1 MMYLIDTFF
10 TISTGLIYMYN
21 KNSLL
26 TLFVFLPLPILSI
39 IIFRVSR
46 LINKKSTVNQEHLSA
61 LTSNAQ
67 ESFSGIRV
75 IKSYNKE
82 SFFTKLFSMQALEY
96 RNAALSL
103 ARTEAMFHPVIT
115 FMIGLVSFVARQT
128 AKNLSHKGYDVNSL
142 NDFWVDSQ
150 AYILMAGVIYAI
162 AMIFKRGIEIQNEND
177 STI

>member
-1 MMYLIDTFF
+1 MKPNYFIFKALTVNAWIIFV
-10 TISTGLIYMYN
+10 GLCIEAGA
-21 KNSLL
+21 LL
-26 TLFVFLPLPILSI
+26 VNFVFSLYNPAVLKNLYQK
-39 IIFRVSR
+39 
-46 LINKKSTVNQEHLSA
+46 LDLSA
-61 LTSNAQ
+61 MYEQSVGTFYSMYAFILIIA
-67 ESFSGIRV
+67 FFKAGLFYDV
-75 IKSYNKE
+75 IKLVSKLDLDRPFSSFVSKKITSISY
-82 SFFTKLFSMQALEY
+82 
-96 RNAALSL
+96 
-103 ARTEAMFHPVIT
+103 IT

>member
-1 MMYLIDTFF
+1 MKPNYFIFKALTVNAWIIFV
-10 TISTGLIYMYN
+10 GLCIEAGA
-21 KNSLL
+21 LL
-26 TLFVFLPLPILSI
+26 VNFVFSLYNPAVLKNLYQK
-39 IIFRVSR
+39 
-46 LINKKSTVNQEHLSA
+46 LDLSA
-61 LTSNAQ
+61 MYEQSAGTFYSMYAFILIIA
-67 ESFSGIRV
+67 FFKAGLFYDV
-75 IKSYNKE
+75 IKLVSKLDLDRPFSSFVSKKITSISY
-82 SFFTKLFSMQALEY
+82 
-96 RNAALSL
+96 
-103 ARTEAMFHPVIT
+103 IT